1 MQVPKFR
8 IWDTLRE
15 EFLSAGTISIVIHRS
30 KTPKIN
36 ILLDG
41 IMDIT
46 EDSRFIIMQY
56 TEVDD
61 KNNQEI
67 YDGDILKCEAQNQIG
82 TVWFSHGAFMT
93 DCEGFGNHPISQTN
107 SDDFEIIGNIR
118 ENSELIKEN

>member
-15 EFLSAGTISIVIHRS
+15 EFLSAGTISIVIHRG

-56 TEVDD
+56 TGVND
-61 KNNQEI
+61 KNNKEI
-67 YDGDILKCEAQNQIG
+67 YDGDILKCEAQNYIG
-82 TVWFSHGAFMT
+82 KVWFSNGSFMT
-93 DCEGFGNHPISQTN
+93 DCEGFSNHLINQTN
-107 SDDFEIIGNIR
+107 SDDFEKIGNIYQ
-118 ENSELIKEN
+118 NSKLLEV

>member
-8 IWDTLRE
+8 IWDMLRK
-15 EFLSAGTISIVIHRS
+15 EFLSAGTISIVIHRG

-56 TEVDD
+56 TGVDD

-67 YDGDILKCEAQNQIG
+67 YDGDILKCETQNQIG
-82 TVWFSHGAFMT
+82 TVWFSNGAFMT

-107 SDDFEIIGNIR
+107 SNDFEKIGNIYQ
-118 ENSELIKEN
+118 NSELLEIK